1 MISDAEQLWDGYAN
15 DFDNEADHG
24 LRDPQVRAAW
34 QALLAPL
41 LPEQPA
47 RIADLGCGTGSLAV
61 LLADQGNTVSGLDI
75 SGNMIR
81 LARSKAQVAG
91 VSVDFMRGD
100 AAAPPFVPAS
110 FDIVLARHFLWVF
123 EDPDAVLQRWL
134 NLLAPNGRLILIE
147 GRWSTGAGLRA
158 SECRSLVLRHR
169 TEADLQQLTE
179 NTQLWGRTVD
189 DDRYLILS
197 LS

>member
-1 MISDAEQLWDGYAN
+1 MSSDAERLWDGYAN
-15 DFDNEADHG
+15 DFDDEADHG

-41 LPEQPA
+41 LPEHPA
-47 RIADLGCGTGSLAV
+47 RIADVGCGTGSLAV
-61 LLADQGNTVSGLDI
+61 LLAQQGNTVSGVDI

-110 FDIVLARHFLWVF
+110 FDIVLARH
-123 EDPDAVLQRWL
+123 VLGCSRIQTPCC
-134 NLLAPNGRLILIE
+134 N
-147 GRWSTGAGLRA
+147 AG
-158 SECRSLVLRHR
+158 
-169 TEADLQQLTE
+169 
-179 NTQLWGRTVD
+179 
-189 DDRYLILS
+189 
-197 LS
+197 